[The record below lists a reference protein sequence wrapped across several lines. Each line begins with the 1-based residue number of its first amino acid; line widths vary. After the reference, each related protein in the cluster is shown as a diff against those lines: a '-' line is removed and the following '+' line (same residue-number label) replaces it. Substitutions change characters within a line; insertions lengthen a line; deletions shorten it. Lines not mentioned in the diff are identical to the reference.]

1 MAETTKRVFIARKMN
16 LNIDGTITT
25 YEAGRHHELPAS
37 YAESDYVLAHTD
49 NPPEFKPKEGTPEWA
64 AYKRDKEA
72 TQLLLEKVM
81 AEQATKNMQS
91 PKRGR

>member
-1 MAETTKRVFIARKMN
+1 MAATKRVFLKIPMN
-16 LNIDGTITT
+16 LNIDGTIHKFAANQ
-25 YEAGRHHELPAS
+25 EHDIPAD
-37 YAESDYVLAHTD
+37 YADSDYVLAHTP

-81 AEQATKNMQS
+81 AEQAVKNMQS